1 MGDKSHVLSL
11 SYGKDSIACL
21 GAIEELGWPLDRI
34 IHGTA
39 KGLAKDKTLAIDCY
53 EMRLGELSV
62 KIRYDWYGS
71 GRISV
76 SIDNHSSRAIYM
88 LFDPETLEQDFKE
101 EEIHKAREKRESLKE
116 WVESHGPDACKA
128 EIDRIW
134 NQQ

>member
-1 MGDKSHVLSL
+1 MKGYKAGPRLTL
-11 SYGKDSIACL
+11 KTAR
-21 GAIEELGWPLDRI
+21 ELALKVT
-34 IHGTA
+34 GTA
-39 KGLAKDKTLAIDCY
+39 KGLAKDKTLAIDLY

-101 EEIHKAREKRESLKE
+101 QAVKTQEKAFWTDVVCHLHFLKRFFEDIGLGLADRVTA
-116 WVESHGPDACKA
+116 WVV
-128 EIDRIW
+128 
-134 NQQ
+134 

>member
-1 MGDKSHVLSL
+1 MRKYKARPRLTL
-11 SYGKDSIACL
+11 KTAR
-21 GAIEELGWPLDRI
+21 ELALKVT
-34 IHGTA
+34 GTA
-39 KGLAKDKTLAIDCY
+39 KGLAKEKGTDLDIY
-53 EMRLGELSV
+53 EMQLGELSV

-116 WVESHGPDACKA
+116 WVESRGPDACKA
-128 EIDRIW
+128 DIDRIW
-134 NQQ
+134 NQGQ

>member
-1 MGDKSHVLSL
+1 MKGYKARPRLTL
-11 SYGKDSIACL
+11 KTAR
-21 GAIEELGWPLDRI
+21 ELALKVT
-34 IHGTA
+34 GTA
-39 KGLAKDKTLAIDCY
+39 KGLAKDKTLAIDLY

-101 EEIHKAREKRESLKE
+101 GRSPYGERGLK
-116 WVESHGPDACKA
+116 
-128 EIDRIW
+128 
-134 NQQ
+134 